1 MNARRGL
8 LAVISIGLTAGCI
21 PHETKQIG
29 ATDSLANIPAIQDAG
44 REQDRGSIPALIT
57 QLDSDDSAVRFYA
70 ISSLQKLTNQ
80 TLGYRYY
87 DDADERGLAV
97 ARWKNWLAAQP
108 PMAPK

>member
-1 MNARRGL
+1 MNACRGL
-8 LAVISIGLTAGCI
+8 FSLLSIGLTAGCV

-29 ATDSLANIPAIQDAG
+29 ATDTLANIPAIQDAG
-44 REQDRGSIPALIT
+44 REQDRSSIPALIT

-87 DDADERGLAV
+87 EDADTRRPAV
-97 ARWKNWLAAQP
+97 TRWKNWLAAQP
-108 PMAPK
+108 PVAPK